1 MIEYNSAITNPDGLD
16 VEDVK
21 RHMTEH
27 GTLLNYPNATAATDS
42 PTDFM
47 TNECDILIPAA
58 TEKSI
63 H

>member
-1 MIEYNSAITNPDGLD
+1 MA
-16 VEDVK
+16 
-21 RHMTEH
+21 EH
-27 GTLLNYPNATAATDS
+27 GTLLNYPKATAATDS